1 MDRRDFVGILAIA
14 GVAGASTQELRGQDA
29 PAKDVTRKLAHWIV
43 TSKPDDTTPTIRKEA
58 ATRPIRVR
66 IAEATGPAG

>member
-14 GVAGASTQELRGQDA
+14 GLAGASPQERRAQDA

-43 TSKPDDTTPTIRKEA
+43 TSKP
-58 ATRPIRVR
+58 
-66 IAEATGPAG
+66 